1 MVKMFIPYRGNINS
15 NTSIGTNEL
24 IKQGAKLVTSQ
35 RDILDDFSWN
45 LTLNVI

>member
-24 IKQGAKLVTSQ
+24 IKQGAKLVTN
-35 RDILDDFSWN
+35 IEE
-45 LTLNVI
+45 IIEEIEKI